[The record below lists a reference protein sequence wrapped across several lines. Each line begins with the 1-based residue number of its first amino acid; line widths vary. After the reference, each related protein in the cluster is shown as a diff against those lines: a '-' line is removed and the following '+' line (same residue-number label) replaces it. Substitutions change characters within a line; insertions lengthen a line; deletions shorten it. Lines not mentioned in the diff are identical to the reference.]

1 MNVSNWYH
9 SQPIAS
15 DKITIHLKLCFNPMV
30 VVHLLEN
37 NLASPSWLYFHISRQ
52 CCEKHFLLTLIWGI
66 VPYLGKSWPLFGT
79 MCSLFGIVKFRA
91 NPYTPYWPIISR
103 ILPYVMEISW
113 PNTLAGGDVAKTK
126 KTTKTLTRENF
137 VFHHGRKF
145 LVWSLGQF
153 TVSTLCFDSLS
164 GNRYRRIHGNRILK
178 LVTEIMSI
186 SRPRVT
192 NVRA

>member
-1 MNVSNWYH
+1 
-9 SQPIAS
+9 
-15 DKITIHLKLCFNPMV
+15 MV

-37 NLASPSWLYFHISRQ
+37 NLASPSWSYFHISRQ
-52 CCEKHFLLTLIWGI
+52 RCEKHFLLTLIWGI

-91 NPYTPYWPIISR
+91 NPHTPYWPIIPR

-113 PNTLAGGDVAKTK
+113 PNTLAGEDVAKK
-126 KTTKTLTRENF
+126 KKLYDF
-137 VFHHGRKF
+137 DSRKF
-145 LVWSLGQF
+145 RLSSWKG
-153 TVSTLCFDSLS
+153 VSCLIPWTIHGVYRLPDNLS